1 MHVDLKSSSMRAGI
15 QRSLYSALCAC
26 EESTTHIKEMHFC
39 IELIRV
45 SSQRCNFLP
54 AAQFRRELPLCF
66 QTFTSI
72 MYFHWLSVKISSSST
87 SGDCSH
93 RLSPWDKT
101 FVRGRLLDFTKDTV
115 PIIGKQ
121 INKSFWLRTNPRR
134 FTSLT
139 ALTTSTIFLSKGS
152 KIKSFENPCVYL
164 RRWHLHWLPLYCQA
178 GKVTIE
184 N

>member
-1 MHVDLKSSSMRAGI
+1 MCLWREYHAHQRNAFLHRTHSS
-15 QRSLYSALCAC
+15 
-26 EESTTHIKEMHFC
+26 
-39 IELIRV
+39 
-45 SSQRCNFLP
+45 FLP
-54 AAQFRRELPLCF
+54 TVQFFASSPVPAGAPSLLPD
-66 QTFTSI
+66 
-72 MYFHWLSVKISSSST
+72 FHLHHVFSLTVRLSVKISSSLT

-93 RLSPWDKT
+93 RLSPWDIT

-134 FTSLT
+134 CTSIT

-164 RRWHLHWLPLYCQA
+164 RRWHLHWLPLC
-178 GKVTIE
+178 TLLTDR
-184 N
+184 